1 MEQMEQQTGGNVSV
15 LISRRETTM
24 TDLLSMPIW
33 FFLLSWLIRQVEN
46 GISQGG
52 DNDLGEEGD
61 GNQTESE
68 EETGGNDE
76 PIGIEQMEVEPYE
89 PITQAIKIAIAAFS
103 ILLLGLSISAYKK
116 TSLKTILYAAV
127 AFGLFAIQM
136 FFDYLEDA
144 VEAFD
149 TPYSDIIFFG
159 ITLAILVLFF
169 MAIVRRK

>member
-1 MEQMEQQTGGNVSV
+1 V
-15 LISRRETTM
+15 
-24 TDLLSMPIW
+24 TDFLSMPIW

-46 GISQGG
+46 GIGDG
-52 DNDLGEEGD
+52 DNEL
-61 GNQTESE
+61 E
-68 EETGGNDE
+68 EESDE
-76 PIGIEQMEVEPYE
+76 NTTTSEGIAGDESIGIEEVEVEPFE

-103 ILLLGLSISAYKK
+103 LLLLALSISAYKK
-116 TSLKTILYAAV
+116 TALKRILYASI

-149 TPYSDIIFFG
+149 TAYTDIIFFG

-169 MAIVRRK
+169 MAIVRKK

>member
-1 MEQMEQQTGGNVSV
+1 
-15 LISRRETTM
+15 M
-24 TDLLSMPIW
+24 TDFLSMPIW

-46 GISQGG
+46 GIGDG
-52 DNDLGEEGD
+52 DNEL
-61 GNQTESE
+61 E
-68 EETGGNDE
+68 EESDE
-76 PIGIEQMEVEPYE
+76 NITTSEGIAGDESIGIEQMEVEPYE

-103 ILLLGLSISAYKK
+103 LLLLALSISAYKR
-116 TSLKTILYAAV
+116 TALKRILYASI

-149 TPYSDIIFFG
+149 TAYTDIIFFG

-169 MAIVRRK
+169 MAIVRKK

>member
-1 MEQMEQQTGGNVSV
+1 
-15 LISRRETTM
+15 M

-33 FFLLSWLIRQVEN
+33 FFLMSWLIRQVEN
-46 GISQGG
+46 GIG
-52 DNDLGEEGD
+52 DNGDSEPDEEEEEGD
-61 GNQTESE
+61 ENKTESE
-68 EETGGNDE
+68 RTAGDDL
-76 PIGIEQMEVEPYE
+76 IGIEQMEVEPYE

-103 ILLLGLSISAYKK
+103 VLLLGLSISAYKK
-116 TSLKTILYAAV
+116 TAVKRILYAAV

-136 FFDYLEDA
+136 LIDYLEDA

-149 TPYSDIIFFG
+149 MPYTDIIFFG

>member
-1 MEQMEQQTGGNVSV
+1 
-15 LISRRETTM
+15 M
-24 TDLLSMPIW
+24 TDFLSMPIW

-46 GISQGG
+46 GIGDG
-52 DNDLGEEGD
+52 DNEL
-61 GNQTESE
+61 E
-68 EETGGNDE
+68 EESDE
-76 PIGIEQMEVEPYE
+76 NTTTSEGIAGDESIGIEEVEVEPFE

-103 ILLLGLSISAYKK
+103 ILLLALSISAYKK
-116 TSLKTILYAAV
+116 TALKRILYASI

-149 TPYSDIIFFG
+149 TAYTDIIFFG

-169 MAIVRRK
+169 MAIVRKR

>member
-1 MEQMEQQTGGNVSV
+1 
-15 LISRRETTM
+15 M
-24 TDLLSMPIW
+24 TDFLSMPIW

-46 GISQGG
+46 GIGDG
-52 DNDLGEEGD
+52 DNEL
-61 GNQTESE
+61 E
-68 EETGGNDE
+68 EESDE
-76 PIGIEQMEVEPYE
+76 NITTSEGIAGDESIGIEEVEVEPFE

-103 ILLLGLSISAYKK
+103 LLLLALSISAYKR
-116 TSLKTILYAAV
+116 TALKRILYASI

-149 TPYSDIIFFG
+149 TAYTDIIFFG

-169 MAIVRRK
+169 MAIVRKK

>member
-1 MEQMEQQTGGNVSV
+1 
-15 LISRRETTM
+15 
-24 TDLLSMPIW
+24 
-33 FFLLSWLIRQVEN
+33 
-46 GISQGG
+46 
-52 DNDLGEEGD
+52 
-61 GNQTESE
+61 
-68 EETGGNDE
+68 
-76 PIGIEQMEVEPYE
+76 MEVEPYE
-89 PITQAIKIAIAAFS
+89 PITQAIKIAVAAFS
-103 ILLLGLSISAYKK
+103 LLLFGLSISAYKK
-116 TSLKTILYAAV
+116 TSLKRLLYAAV

>member
-1 MEQMEQQTGGNVSV
+1 
-15 LISRRETTM
+15 M
-24 TDLLSMPIW
+24 TDFLSMPIW

-46 GISQGG
+46 GIGDG
-52 DNDLGEEGD
+52 DNEL
-61 GNQTESE
+61 E
-68 EETGGNDE
+68 EESDE
-76 PIGIEQMEVEPYE
+76 NTTTSEGIAGDESVGIEEVEVEPFE

-103 ILLLGLSISAYKK
+103 LLLLALSISAYKK
-116 TSLKTILYAAV
+116 TALKRILYASI

-149 TPYSDIIFFG
+149 TAYTDIIFFG

-169 MAIVRRK
+169 MAIVRKK

>member
-1 MEQMEQQTGGNVSV
+1 V
-15 LISRRETTM
+15 
-24 TDLLSMPIW
+24 TDFLSMPIW

-46 GISQGG
+46 GIGDG
-52 DNDLGEEGD
+52 DNEL
-61 GNQTESE
+61 E
-68 EETGGNDE
+68 EESDE
-76 PIGIEQMEVEPYE
+76 NTTTSEGIAGDESVGIEEVEVEPFE

-103 ILLLGLSISAYKK
+103 LLLLALSISAYKK
-116 TSLKTILYAAV
+116 TALKRILYASI

-149 TPYSDIIFFG
+149 TAYTDIIFFG

-169 MAIVRRK
+169 MAIVRKK

>member
-1 MEQMEQQTGGNVSV
+1 
-15 LISRRETTM
+15 M
-24 TDLLSMPIW
+24 TDFLSMPIW

-46 GISQGG
+46 GIGDG
-52 DNDLGEEGD
+52 DNEL
-61 GNQTESE
+61 E
-68 EETGGNDE
+68 EESDE
-76 PIGIEQMEVEPYE
+76 NITTSEGIAGDESIGFEEVEVEPYE

-103 ILLLGLSISAYKK
+103 LLLLALSISAYKR
-116 TSLKTILYAAV
+116 TALKRILYASI

-149 TPYSDIIFFG
+149 TAYTDIIFFG

-169 MAIVRRK
+169 MAIVRKK